1 PRPRSPA
8 SAPRSRGGDTIEVDV
23 ESAPRGAQVV
33 LDGAV
38 VGTTPYHGTFPRH
51 DRDVKLVLRLAGYA
65 DKTVP
70 ARGWQAIKES
80 VTLVRKAVPPATKNP
95 KADLDKSVNPF

>member
-1 PRPRSPA
+1 VPRE
-8 SAPRSRGGDTIEVDV
+8 PRSRGGDIIEVEV

-51 DRDVKLVLRLAGYA
+51 DRDVKLVLRLTGYA
-65 DKTVP
+65 DKTVL
-70 ARGWQAIKES
+70 ARGGQAIRQS
-80 VTLVRKAVPPATKNP
+80 VTLVRKAVSPATKNLKTDP
-95 KADLDKSVNPF
+95 DKSSNPF